1 MENFQSLET
10 NRVPINIM
18 DNNTLINEEHVCKLV
33 LYMEVPNIR

>member
-18 DNNTLINEEHVCKLV
+18 DNNTLINEHVCKLI
-33 LYMEVPNIR
+33 LYMEVPNIK